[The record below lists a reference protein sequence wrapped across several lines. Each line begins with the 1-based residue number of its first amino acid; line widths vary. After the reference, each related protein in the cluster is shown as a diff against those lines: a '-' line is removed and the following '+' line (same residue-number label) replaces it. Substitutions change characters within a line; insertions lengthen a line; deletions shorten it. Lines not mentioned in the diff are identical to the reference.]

1 VVARALSKRPEDRY
15 PDAASMAEDLEDARV
30 GRQPRHRAGW
40 TAPARSDMTVMSQ
53 RGSAHPPPAVG
64 TLDARI
70 AGRGSALR
78 AAPKGERVA
87 PRTLSPPARSTV
99 AAGERHSTRGG
110 RRWLIV
116 AAGGLLAVGAALALG
131 LGISRWRAAP
141 RPVAVER
148 APEAAGRRPAGGD
161 QVGSRARVA
170 ATPQA
175 IETAEP
181 TPESVAGGER
191 PFSQAWPRFPVF
203 GKPAGLVIDV
213 EHSLKSGRMRAWVDS
228 DLVLDQRLQARVTRQ
243 ILVYKSRKGG
253 LSKTLEVDPGEHVV
267 RVQID
272 AGDTTLVDQVSARFE
287 RGVTLHLQVDV
298 GGLLKKRMTLSW
310 G

>member
-1 VVARALSKRPEDRY
+1 
-15 PDAASMAEDLEDARV
+15 
-30 GRQPRHRAGW
+30 
-40 TAPARSDMTVMSQ
+40 
-53 RGSAHPPPAVG
+53 
-64 TLDARI
+64 
-70 AGRGSALR
+70 
-78 AAPKGERVA
+78 
-87 PRTLSPPARSTV
+87 
-99 AAGERHSTRGG
+99 
-110 RRWLIV
+110 
-116 AAGGLLAVGAALALG
+116 
-131 LGISRWRAAP
+131 
-141 RPVAVER
+141 
-148 APEAAGRRPAGGD
+148 
-161 QVGSRARVA
+161 
-170 ATPQA
+170 
-175 IETAEP
+175 
-181 TPESVAGGER
+181 VAGGER